1 MSRSIAPVL
10 VLVPALNE
18 AQTIGAVVESLLG
31 HGFDALVID
40 DGSTDET
47 TLVAE
52 GAGALVLRL
61 PLNLGVGGALRLG
74 FREAC
79 RRGYRT
85 AVQCDADGQHD
96 PAQIGILLDGLSRGD
111 LDMVIGS
118 RFVEGEGAYEVA
130 RTRRMAMR
138 LLASIASRATGVRI
152 TDPTSGFRAITGD
165 LLAEFARTYPA
176 EYLGDTVEA
185 LVEAGRGGFRVGEV
199 PVTMA
204 ERQGG
209 EASAGPVASAWY
221 SIRVLITIAVRWRS
235 HPASRP
241 PKVVSAG
248 S

>member
-1 MSRSIAPVL
+1 MSRSIEPVL

-18 AQTIGAVVESLLG
+18 AQTIGAVVASLRSNG
-31 HGFDALVID
+31 YDALVID
-40 DGSTDET
+40 DGSTDAT
-47 TLVAE
+47 TPVAE

-74 FREAC
+74 FREAR

-96 PAQIGILLDGLSRGD
+96 PEQIGVLLDALSRGD

-118 RFVEGEGAYEVA
+118 RFAAGEGAYQVA
-130 RTRRMAMR
+130 RTRRTAMR
-138 LLASIASRATGVRI
+138 MLASIASRATGVRI

-165 LLAEFARTYPA
+165 LLAEFARNYPA
-176 EYLGDTVEA
+176 EYLGDTVGA
-185 LVEAGRGGFRVGEV
+185 LVEAGRGGFRVSEV

-209 EASAGPVASAWY
+209 TASAGAVASAWY

-235 HPASRP
+235 HPVLRR
-241 PKVVSAG
+241 PKVESAG

>member
-1 MSRSIAPVL
+1 VSRSIEPVL

-18 AQTIGAVVESLLG
+18 VQTIGAVVGSLRL
-31 HGFDALVID
+31 HGYDALVID
-40 DGSTDET
+40 DGSSDET

-52 GAGALVLRL
+52 EAGALVLRL

-79 RRGYRT
+79 RRGYST

-96 PAQIGILLDGLSRGD
+96 PAQIRELLDALAHGE

-118 RFVEGEGAYEVA
+118 RFAADEGGYQVA
-130 RTRRMAMR
+130 RTRRVAMR
-138 LLASIASRATGVRI
+138 TLAAIASRSTGVRI
-152 TDPTSGFRAITGD
+152 TDPTSGFRAVTGD
-165 LLAEFARTYPA
+165 LLAEFARNYPA

-185 LVEAGRGGFRVGEV
+185 LVQAGRGGFRVGEV

-209 EASAGPVASAWY
+209 EASAGAMASAWY
-221 SIRVLITIAVRWRS
+221 SIRVLITIAVGWRS
-235 HPASRP
+235 LPVVRRAKVEPAGR
-241 PKVVSAG
+241 
-248 S
+248 